1 MVRLIICNSL
11 PTSRIFGEKFDAWWY
26 ARQGVKVEFW
36 DLAAV
41 FLEQKAIDAFYAGAP
56 DYRYEG
62 PGHRSFGDFDEL
74 QEALRSRTEW
84 MFWHVSRFERML
96 DDDRLIRIFNQSGVR
111 YFFQHFDPPAEN
123 PTSPLRRVSSAL
135 KAKWHRRDCHPVAV
149 VTSGTVGRS
158 HVKSRY
164 PRAKVISIPSVKV
177 LWTEPSASALNER
190 PYVLFVD
197 ESLAYDPD
205 AKMSGLTL
213 CDDVSGYYRR
223 MRELFSRV
231 EDSLGCEVRIGCS
244 GKYLYPDP
252 DSFFGPRQVIY
263 GQTLQLLQRCKLAMG
278 HVSLALDQAIASKR
292 PVLLLDDPAFT
303 PYRRRGFR
311 DVIARFRLQPVV
323 NKAVDGHALRLAMQ
337 RDLGFYADV
346 EHDWLRERDVTGDA
360 RALCLAAFEQL
371 SR

>member
-1 MVRLIICNSL
+1 MRLIICNSL

-26 ARQGVKVEFW
+26 ARQGLEVEFW
-36 DLAAV
+36 DLAPL

-56 DYRYEG
+56 DYRYMG
-62 PGHRSFGDFDEL
+62 PAHRSFSDFDEL
-74 QEALRSRTEW
+74 QAALRSHTEW
-84 MFWHVSRFERML
+84 LFWHVSRFERMH
-96 DDDRLIRIFNQSGVR
+96 DDDRLIRFFNQSGVR
-111 YFFQHFDPPAEN
+111 YLFQHFDPPAAN
-123 PTSPLRRVSSAL
+123 PASPLRCGLRAL

-164 PRAKVISIPSVKV
+164 PRAQVISIPSVKV
-177 LWTEPSASALNER
+177 LWTESSTSAVNER
-190 PYVLFVD
+190 PYALFVD

-213 CDDVSGYYRR
+213 FDDVPGYYRR

-252 DSFFGPRQVIY
+252 ESFFGPRQVIY
-263 GQTLQLLQRCKLAMG
+263 SQTLPLMQRCKLAMG
-278 HVSLALDQAIASKR
+278 HVSLALDQAIVSKK
-292 PVLLLDDPAFT
+292 PVLLLDDQTFT
-303 PYRRRGFR
+303 SYRRRGFR
-311 DVIARFRLQPVV
+311 DAIARFRQKPVI
-323 NKAVDGHALRLAMQ
+323 NEAVDGPALRMAME

-360 RALCLAAFEQL
+360 RALCLAAFKQL
-371 SR
+371 LR